1 MSSDLSHA
9 KTLSTTAIFDLSSQF
24 NGVSGNLGTIAFFAG
39 ATVGASQKIV
49 LTLQADI
56 DKGDVFKSTYNA
68 KASTKGSTGSL
79 IPGPLKGDADL
90 SAVGGKTSP
99 FFAAIPTIPAVAITH
114 GVDGGVTVSG
124 AGFAHPSVAKA
135 DMSHGFRIVYS
146 DVNPQGNAA
155 YGAGNALV
163 IKDFKLSDSDVSLST
178 GSVDVSK
185 NARAH
190 MDITA
195 NLENGKVYGL
205 QLFMTLSGGN
215 SIAFANQKTVT
226 FKDNSAL
233 LVHGPPSGLP
243 AGYKIKLTANG
254 SATDASIALDLGTA
268 YASAGADASGL
279 ELIITDKTSM
289 DISQFTFDITSQK
302 ISQNATTGAFGN
314 IPGAAGKSF
323 EVAARVIDEFGSKPV
338 GFSSSLSTA
347 AASDKPSVVRG
358 INLDGASQL
367 ANRIDVSFL
376 PPLFMPTGITGYKV
390 YFGTKD
396 KGYAGPTAGALTVSF
411 STSLPSVTTDVSTTD
426 ANTEVKV
433 AITGLDS
440 SNVGTEIAVFPVA
453 LSKVDGVTVEGD
465 APYASVDITPAG
477 TIATGGVKTTGAPSA
492 VSVTAN
498 LASGQSIGD
507 APTTT
512 PYVKAATFSAKAAGD
527 SQLLDVSMKSQLKV
541 LFQDLNI
548 NLRSGGDVSA
558 LKYAIVETAHK
569 DKFDFTNDASFGDL
583 SAGMLTGGN
592 TNTDFAIISKIS
604 YVYRDGSFHG
614 PLAPGPARAAGLGH
628 APTFGADLSNGVS
641 YTVVLAAQ
649 NPVGLGQRSIEAVGV
664 PSTTPSFDAF
674 NIAGTDTS
682 ICIGLDGTVTD
693 VSGSVDGVQAS
704 AAGITS
710 GHGRI
715 TKVESKKIELRFAF
729 TLSNGVTIDNLATG
743 GAVPTKYAVRFS
755 ETGPFD
761 ASRNLRVLD
770 ISAKGPDETADIC
783 FEAVDPTNDGSLV
796 LILNKYNDLSNS
808 TGIRNLINGVK
819 YKVKVR
825 AVNSNGVAAP
835 GAAEVTFDLSG
846 MFGDISNIK
855 DLSNVA
861 TSIVSNTNLQL
872 DCSLI
877 SLSGNAETGGL
888 LPTSLD
894 ICAFQ
899 TINGV
904 KRRIGVMQTVNVTP
918 PPTAITGIAGFNLS
932 GGTSAA
938 SITFTHSAA
947 TVGSFPP
954 LFGFPVEVEYRVKA
968 AADPLKI
975 FNLSDKFSSVKSQA
989 LSAPT
994 TTLNEVQGLN
1004 AIAGD
1009 NQIKLAWTP
1018 PNIDRLKINV
1028 VGELTPV
1035 VKKYVACVFDL
1046 SLTNGKAT
1054 KSSETTITHNDAMND
1069 AGISHTFTSL
1079 VNGSAMVPHVYV
1091 VYEAGLANNR
1101 LEYRTEG
1108 AFINF
1113 ASTSLGSSNL
1123 ASQTTGTLDSPTY
1136 KTGTSYDISKFLSA
1150 HTTANKTILSKRQD
1164 TTRFDL
1170 CGASPPIAL
1179 FNRGE
1184 TQSVAVYPAGVPVLT
1199 PTLTGTTKGLK
1210 LDDNGRPITFA
1221 AMIQIGPEPTGP
1233 AGSGT
1238 PTAGANSFYLDLSQ
1252 GTNTNGSPLLP
1263 AGTKISTGLATKDIS
1278 SVVVDNSGRMAF
1290 QLNTALVGNNWAE
1303 EKNYIFAANAV
1314 GTRVVTTNIT
1324 AGQLQQSSGNAGFQL
1339 KNP

>member
-1 MSSDLSHA
+1 
-9 KTLSTTAIFDLSSQF
+9 
-24 NGVSGNLGTIAFFAG
+24 
-39 ATVGASQKIV
+39 
-49 LTLQADI
+49 
-56 DKGDVFKSTYNA
+56 
-68 KASTKGSTGSL
+68 
-79 IPGPLKGDADL
+79 
-90 SAVGGKTSP
+90 
-99 FFAAIPTIPAVAITH
+99 
-114 GVDGGVTVSG
+114 
-124 AGFAHPSVAKA
+124 
-135 DMSHGFRIVYS
+135 
-146 DVNPQGNAA
+146 
-155 YGAGNALV
+155 
-163 IKDFKLSDSDVSLST
+163 
-178 GSVDVSK
+178 
-185 NARAH
+185 
-190 MDITA
+190 
-195 NLENGKVYGL
+195 
-205 QLFMTLSGGN
+205 
-215 SIAFANQKTVT
+215 
-226 FKDNSAL
+226 
-233 LVHGPPSGLP
+233 
-243 AGYKIKLTANG
+243 
-254 SATDASIALDLGTA
+254 
-268 YASAGADASGL
+268 
-279 ELIITDKTSM
+279 
-289 DISQFTFDITSQK
+289 
-302 ISQNATTGAFGN
+302 
-314 IPGAAGKSF
+314 
-323 EVAARVIDEFGSKPV
+323 
-338 GFSSSLSTA
+338 
-347 AASDKPSVVRG
+347 
-358 INLDGASQL
+358 
-367 ANRIDVSFL
+367 
-376 PPLFMPTGITGYKV
+376 
-390 YFGTKD
+390 
-396 KGYAGPTAGALTVSF
+396 
-411 STSLPSVTTDVSTTD
+411 
-426 ANTEVKV
+426 
-433 AITGLDS
+433 
-440 SNVGTEIAVFPVA
+440 
-453 LSKVDGVTVEGD
+453 
-465 APYASVDITPAG
+465 
-477 TIATGGVKTTGAPSA
+477 
-492 VSVTAN
+492 
-498 LASGQSIGD
+498 
-507 APTTT
+507 
-512 PYVKAATFSAKAAGD
+512 
-527 SQLLDVSMKSQLKV
+527 
-541 LFQDLNI
+541 
-548 NLRSGGDVSA
+548 
-558 LKYAIVETAHK
+558 AIVETAHK
-569 DKFDFTNDASFGDL
+569 DKFDFANDASFGDL

-614 PLAPGPARAAGLGH
+614 PLSPGPARAAGLGH

-649 NPVGLGQRSIEAVGV
+649 NLVGLGQRSIEAVGV

-682 ICIGLDGTVTD
+682 ICIGLAGTVTD
-693 VSGSVDGVQAS
+693 VSGSVDGAQAS
-704 AAGITS
+704 GAGITS

-761 ASRNLRVLD
+761 NSRNLRVLD

-783 FEAVDPTNDGSLV
+783 FEAVDPTTDGSLV

-808 TGIRNLINGVK
+808 TGIRDLINGVK
-819 YKVKVR
+819 YKVTVR
-825 AVNSNGVAAP
+825 AVNSNGVAPP
-835 GAAEVTFDLSG
+835 GAGQVTFDLSG
-846 MFGDISNIK
+846 MFGALSNIK

-888 LPTSLD
+888 LPTALD

-918 PPTAITGIAGFNLS
+918 KFGRQGPADGFNLS

-947 TVGSFPP
+947 TAGSFPP

-975 FNLSDKFSSVKSQA
+975 YNLKDEFSVVKSQA

-1035 VKKYVACVFDL
+1035 VKRYVACVFDL
-1046 SLTNGKAT
+1046 SLTTGKAT
-1054 KSSETTITHNDAMND
+1054 KTSETTITHNDAMND

-1079 VNGSAMVPHVYV
+1079 VNGAAMVPHVYV

-1123 ASQTTGTLDSPTY
+1123 ATQTTGTLDSPTY
-1136 KTGTSYDISKFLSA
+1136 KSGTSYDISKFLSS
-1150 HTTANKTILSKRQD
+1150 HTTALKTILSKRKD
-1164 TTRFDL
+1164 ESRFDL
-1170 CGASPPIAL
+1170 CGASAPIAL

-1184 TQSVAVYPAGVPVLT
+1184 TQSVAVYPAGVPILT

-1252 GTNTNGSPLLP
+1252 GTNNNGSPLLP
-1263 AGTKISTGLATKDIS
+1263 AGTKISTGVATKDIS

-1290 QLNTALVGNNWAE
+1290 ALNTTLVGNNWAE